1 MNLLYYTAADDGS
14 RWLEAIAR
22 ELPEAALR
30 VWPSIGAPAD
40 YALVWRPPAA
50 MLAEL
55 SSARAV
61 FNLGAGVDAT
71 VSLSPWPGDVP
82 LIRLEDAGMAEQMA
96 EYVTYA
102 VLRRYREFDVYEQAQ
117 RDAQWRPRARLDKSQ
132 FAVGILGCGV
142 LGTAVAEALVALGFA
157 VTAWS
162 RSRKQLP
169 GVRSFTPDELG
180 AFLASCSVLVC
191 MLPLTPRTRQMLDR
205 PRLAQLPEGAYVINV
220 ARGALVVE
228 PDLLALIDSGHLSGA
243 MLDVFDDEPL
253 PRSHAFWHHPR
264 IIVTPHIS
272 AATRIDESV
281 RQVAAKIRRLEA
293 GLPVGGIVDAVQA
306 Y

>member
-1 MNLLYYTAADDGS
+1 LNLLYYTAADDGS

-22 ELPEAALR
+22 ELPEATLR
-30 VWPSIGAPAD
+30 TWPEPGAPAD
-40 YALVWRPPAA
+40 YALVWKPPTA

-61 FNLGAGVDAT
+61 FNLGAGVDAI
-71 VSLSPWPGDVP
+71 VRLSPWPVGVP

-96 EYVTYA
+96 EYVAYA

-117 RDAQWRPRARLDKSQ
+117 HGAEWRPRARLDKSA
-132 FAVGILGCGV
+132 FAVGILGFGV
-142 LGTAVAEALVALGFA
+142 LGTAVAKALAALGFP

-162 RSRKQLP
+162 RSRKQVQ
-169 GVRSFTPDELG
+169 GVRSFTLDELD
-180 AFLASCSVLVC
+180 AFLATCSALVC
-191 MLPLTPRTRQMLDR
+191 MLPLTARTRRLLDR

-220 ARGALVVE
+220 ARGALIVE
-228 PDLLALIDSGHLSGA
+228 RDLLALVDSGHLSGA

-253 PRSHAFWHHPR
+253 PRTHAFWHHPR

-293 GLPVGGIVDAVQA
+293 GLPVGGIVDATQA